1 MHPVISIGK
10 QFWEISGM
18 SKKKQ
23 RTVGFAFTGSFCT
36 YEKIKEVVRQ
46 LVKEDNRVIPIFSQ
60 TAQTVNCRFGDARD
74 FIIEIQEITGE
85 RGIFSIQEAEQ
96 TAGFV
101 FWGSRFRNAMALYAA
116 LWSSQNLEILFPHR
130 VNFCNVFH
138 FELCI
143 HQCLF

>member
-1 MHPVISIGK
+1 
-10 QFWEISGM
+10 M

-74 FIIEIQEITGE
+74 FIIKIQEIPN
-85 RGIFSIQEAEQ
+85 
-96 TAGFV
+96 
-101 FWGSRFRNAMALYAA
+101 SRFLFFIRKRLAYTIRNPRIRDTTILM
-116 LWSSQNLEILFPHR
+116 LEIAHT
-130 VNFCNVFH
+130 
-138 FELCI
+138 I
-143 HQCLF
+143 

>member
-1 MHPVISIGK
+1 
-10 QFWEISGM
+10 M

-74 FIIEIQEITGE
+74 FIIEI
-85 RGIFSIQEAEQ
+85 
-96 TAGFV
+96 
-101 FWGSRFRNAMALYAA
+101 
-116 LWSSQNLEILFPHR
+116 LEIPR
-130 VNFCNVFH
+130 SPVIS
-138 FELCI
+138 CI
-143 HQCLF
+143 ARFYYRNTGNYGRTWDFFNSGGGTDWSERTFGYSCDCAMYRKYDGKTCSGDYRYTGIDGGKSAYAE